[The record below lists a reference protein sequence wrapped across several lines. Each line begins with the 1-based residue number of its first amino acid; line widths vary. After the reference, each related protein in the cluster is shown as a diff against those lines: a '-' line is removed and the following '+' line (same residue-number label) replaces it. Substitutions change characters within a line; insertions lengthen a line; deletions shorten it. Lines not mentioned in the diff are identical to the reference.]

1 MFTNASFAAPL
12 NQELKD
18 IEEQLEKN
26 HQQLLIAQAQQKQN
40 IIELNDAKQQL
51 KITPFAPTK
60 KASLFELDYTRYP
73 KNIYPNL
80 FQITATQVPIELDF
94 HAWIQADN
102 DVFFNTQGLF
112 INDGQDV
119 NSVYNKSTVDRYWL
133 RRVRPTIEGKAYSFI
148 QYFINMDF
156 GEGHVGLYDAFVDIN
171 YFRALGVQVGQQMSL
186 VSGIENYF
194 DNFDYL
200 ARAYTMEMSPTA
212 MLAPDR
218 QIGVTLHG
226 TFGPSG
232 KEPYYRGLTN
242 FGFDDMLSYQL
253 GFYNGVPDNTQVAN
267 YSSINTPYPFPNAGF
282 TSNPSNSANKA
293 FAGRVF
299 VNPFI
304 QKEGHFLQHLGFGF
318 AGSTENPNL
327 QLNIP
332 DLYSIGQNPIF
343 SYSTYPEG
351 ASYYQVSANGSRAR
365 LHPQALWSF
374 GSLGIIADY
383 TQTLQ
388 TLQPVQ
394 ILITLQKISDKK
406 ITPINRAQQIQFI
419 YNLTQEEFNLFHL
432 IPNHNFKVF
441 EKGAYGAFQLVFRV
455 SQLKIDPNNFNDY
468 INYNDST
475 YYLFADPRISVQQAN
490 SWSLGI
496 NWFWNQFLRI
506 SMEYDYTSFT
516 GGCSTG
522 GLSSTTTPGCLTGGS
537 NIFLNSSTVL
547 NRPAE
552 KIFMQRL
559 QLTF

>member
-1 MFTNASFAAPL
+1 M
-12 NQELKD
+12 
-18 IEEQLEKN
+18 
-26 HQQLLIAQAQQKQN
+26 
-40 IIELNDAKQQL
+40 
-51 KITPFAPTK
+51 
-60 KASLFELDYTRYP
+60 
-73 KNIYPNL
+73 
-80 FQITATQVPIELDF
+80 
-94 HAWIQADN
+94 
-102 DVFFNTQGLF
+102 
-112 INDGQDV
+112 
-119 NSVYNKSTVDRYWL
+119 
-133 RRVRPTIEGKAYSFI
+133 RPTLEGDAYSFI

-156 GEGHVGLYDAFVDIN
+156 GQGQISLYDAFVDIN
-171 YFRALGVQVGQQMSL
+171 YFRALGLQVGQQMSL

-218 QIGVTLHG
+218 QIGITLHG

-253 GFYNGVPDNTQVAN
+253 GFYNGVPDNGQVTN
-267 YSSINTPYPFPNAGF
+267 YSTINTPYPFPNTNF
-282 TSNPSNSANKA
+282 ESISTNSTNKA

-304 QKEGHFLQHLGFGF
+304 QKEGHWLQHLGFGF
-318 AGSTENPNL
+318 AGSAENPNF
-327 QLNIP
+327 QLSLP

-343 SYSTYPEG
+343 SYSSYPVGPTYY
-351 ASYYQVSANGSRAR
+351 AVSANGRRAR

-374 GSLGIIADY
+374 GSLGILADY

-388 TLQPVQ
+388 TIQPIQ
-394 ILITLQKISDKK
+394 ILVIAQNINPKT

-441 EKGAYGAFQLVFRV
+441 EKGAYGAFQIVFRL
-455 SQLKIDPNNFNDY
+455 SQLKMDPNNFNDY
-468 INYNDST
+468 INSGDNT
-475 YYLFADPRISVQQAN
+475 YYLFADPRVSVQQAN

-496 NWFWNQFLRI
+496 NWFWNQFLRV

-522 GLSSTTTPGCLTGGS
+522 GLSSPVTPGCLTGGS
-537 NIFLNSSTVL
+537 NIFSSNSTVL